1 MKELDINKEYNN
13 GGSLYLEDGYLYK
26 VYDEISYFREEK
38 ERNIKFLM
46 NNNIPN
52 TPKIYKMLYK
62 NNEFNGYVM
71 EYIEGSM
78 TFRESLN
85 KNIDFMDK
93 VSAIK
98 DIYKSLKTLHSY
110 NICIGDIHLSN
121 FLYKDGH
128 GYVIDLDEIRYPED
142 NFKFRE
148 RYLVKENIKSVPSKQ
163 ASFITDNIKVCIC
176 CLSFLYNIDLENIIC
191 KYSLKSVKIILKFLT
206 SDEEYKEISRV
217 LDVNKLCYFDDI
229 LVNRVNKSRVLKR

>member
-1 MKELDINKEYNN
+1 MKKLDINKDYNN

-26 VYDEISYFREEK
+26 VYDEISYFRDEK

-46 NNNIPN
+46 RNSIPK

-98 DIYKSLKTLHSY
+98 DIYKSLKTLRSL
-110 NICIGDIHLSN
+110 GM
-121 FLYKDGH
+121 FT
-128 GYVIDLDEIRYPED
+128 
-142 NFKFRE
+142 
-148 RYLVKENIKSVPSKQ
+148 YLTFYI
-163 ASFITDNIKVCIC
+163 
-176 CLSFLYNIDLENIIC
+176 
-191 KYSLKSVKIILKFLT
+191 
-206 SDEEYKEISRV
+206 
-217 LDVNKLCYFDDI
+217 
-229 LVNRVNKSRVLKR
+229 